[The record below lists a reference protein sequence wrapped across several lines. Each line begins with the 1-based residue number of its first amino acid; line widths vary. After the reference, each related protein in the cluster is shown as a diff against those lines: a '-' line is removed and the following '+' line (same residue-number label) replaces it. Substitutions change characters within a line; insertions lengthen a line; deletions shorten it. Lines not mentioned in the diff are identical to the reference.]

1 MGQKLRKCHLSSR
14 FSFGLLETLKV
25 SSLFNLKS
33 YFVRILSQILIIR
46 GLKI

>member
-1 MGQKLRKCHLSSR
+1 MGRMLRKCHLSSR

-33 YFVRILSQILIIR
+33 YFVRILSHVLIMI
-46 GLKI
+46 GLNT